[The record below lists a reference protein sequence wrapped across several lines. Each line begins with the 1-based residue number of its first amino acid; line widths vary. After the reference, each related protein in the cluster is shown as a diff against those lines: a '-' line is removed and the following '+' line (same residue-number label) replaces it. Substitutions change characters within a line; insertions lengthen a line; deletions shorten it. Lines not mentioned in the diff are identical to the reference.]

1 MTPSNKEAASAEL
14 KQVIASAYAKNE
26 LWTTDWSKKEL
37 ERFAYRFDLL
47 DTRTSDEPHCSLKQ
61 PALPQLKRKSD
72 PYVILCSINLCSG
85 F

>member
-1 MTPSNKEAASAEL
+1 MTPSNKDAASAEL

-37 ERFAYRFDLL
+37 ERSASRFDLL
-47 DTRTSDEPHCSLKQ
+47 STRTSDEPHCSLKQ
-61 PALPQLKRKSD
+61 PPLPQLKRKFD
-72 PYVILCSINLCSG
+72 PYALLCGTGVCLG